1 MNNNSHSLKTVE
13 NTQSDKA
20 EECLAHSAW
29 HSERTN
35 YCSLLLLLY
44 DQIKHILPGG
54 RLPKYVGWTGDVL
67 SKYVL
72 EFKKWIYTN
81 IKWIKHVKQV
91 VPNDPH
97 KGRPDRFLLP

>member
-44 DQIKHILPGG
+44 DQIKYILPGG

-81 IKWIKHVKQV
+81 IKWIKRVKQE